1 MFHRAVKAGASCLIL
16 ILALAA
22 AAGAQ
27 EAAPL
32 SSHEQAAHD
41 LIRLLGGAKL
51 AESGAEA
58 MMGIVRQ
65 NPELAPYEDVFRA
78 WYKKVF
84 AAGDLE
90 SEVAKLYVDAF
101 SESELRELEAFYKTP
116 IGQKAL
122 ATLPEL
128 MKKGAE
134 LGMRR
139 GQEHAGELQEMLEK
153 AKAEREKQKG
163 SGP

>member
-1 MFHRAVKAGASCLIL
+1 MPHRGLRSVVFCLTL
-16 ILALAA
+16 FLALAGA
-22 AAGAQ
+22 ARAQ

-32 SSHEQAAHD
+32 SSHEKAARE
-41 LIRLLGGAKL
+41 LYQLLGGSKL

-58 MMGIVRQ
+58 MMGMVRQ

-78 WYKKVF
+78 WYQKVF

-90 SEVAKLYVDAF
+90 SEVAQLYMGAF
-101 SESELRELEAFYKTP
+101 SEAELRELEAFYKTP

-139 GQEHAGELQEMLEK
+139 GQEHAAELQEMLEK
-153 AKAEREKQKG
+153 AKAEREKPKDPG
-163 SGP
+163 R

>member
-1 MFHRAVKAGASCLIL
+1 MSYRSPRSGALFL
-16 ILALAA
+16 TLVLALAGSA
-22 AAGAQ
+22 AAQAP
-27 EAAPL
+27 APL
-32 SSHEQAAHD
+32 SSHEKAARE
-41 LIRLLGGAKL
+41 LYQLLGGSKL

-58 MMGIVRQ
+58 MMGLIRQ

-78 WYKKVF
+78 WYQKVF
-84 AAGDLE
+84 ASGDLE
-90 SEVAKLYVDAF
+90 SEVAQLYMGAF

-116 IGQKAL
+116 IGRKAL

-139 GQEHAGELQEMLEK
+139 GQEHAAELQEMLEK
-153 AKAEREKQKG
+153 AKAEREKQKE
-163 SGP
+163 